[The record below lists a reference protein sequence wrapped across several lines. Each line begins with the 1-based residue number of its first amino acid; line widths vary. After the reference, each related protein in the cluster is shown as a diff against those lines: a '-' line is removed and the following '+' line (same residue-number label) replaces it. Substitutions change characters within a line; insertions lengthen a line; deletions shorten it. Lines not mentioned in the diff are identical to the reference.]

1 MQNYLMHH
9 DLKWPYFRKLIK
21 KRKSIQIVLRYTFV
35 FFLFVRLLR
44 TVKGIQPCIKI
55 EGFFFF
61 DKLLYLR
68 TKNKRKI
75 LFKNE

>member
-1 MQNYLMHH
+1 MAIFPKV
-9 DLKWPYFRKLIK
+9 DK
-21 KRKSIQIVLRYTFV
+21 KKKKYSDRTVRYTFV